1 MGRGGG
7 RVAEETGGGAAYT
20 SDAFERRLK
29 YGDAYSVDIVQI
41 TRKRVDC
48 SVLMFHRN
56 DWCSGAPRSRRP
68 FTRPA
73 SLSANEP
80 ATDVPSVSV
89 ACEYRMLSRHT
100 CMFAHPRSTGSFV
113 SQLWMPSSVLSS
125 SPAPSPVASSR
136 YSAGRIFGLAATAR
150 HRHEM
155 SRARMAVR
163 SRAAQLPNRDWV
175 WVWGGA
181 SRGA

>member
-29 YGDAYSVDIVQI
+29 YGDAYIVDIVQI

-113 SQLWMPSSVLSS
+113 SQLWTLSSVSS
-125 SPAPSPVASSR
+125 AAPPTVASSR
-136 YSAGRIFGLAATAR
+136 SSAGRIFGLAATAR

>member
-48 SVLMFHRN
+48 SVLMFQRN

-100 CMFAHPRSTGSFV
+100 CMFDQPRVTGLWSC
-113 SQLWMPSSVLSS
+113 QLCRSPSEES
-125 SPAPSPVASSR
+125 ASS
-136 YSAGRIFGLAATAR
+136 G
-150 HRHEM
+150 
-155 SRARMAVR
+155 V
-163 SRAAQLPNRDWV
+163 LP
-175 WVWGGA
+175 
-181 SRGA
+181 